1 MRPGGL
7 PCPLPQHDGL
17 RGPRRGGSYR
27 GRGQGRRGGG
37 PERGAPLPP
46 PPPACTCHGAS
57 GHPPRPGCC
66 WGHLSFVSAALAPQI
81 SGYFG
86 SSLHLPPPPPPHL
99 ALPVPTAP
107 VRSPAVCLCIPQE
120 RAKAFSSYKDYL
132 GKDITSLVI
141 LPVWIM
147 QPFTMLQVGAGAAA
161 AAAPPVQAQPW
172 TPRTPSRSAACCAS
186 RLRPSVAR
194 ATEHGRADGAH
205 GGAGPRGGL

>member
-66 WGHLSFVSAALAPQI
+66 WGHLSFVSAALASQI

-99 ALPVPTAP
+99 ALPCPNRPSALTCCVSVHSAGAGQGVQQLQGLPGQGHNIP
-107 VRSPAVCLCIPQE
+107 GHPARVDHAALHHAAGGCWC
-120 RAKAFSSYKDYL
+120 RRRRHAAC
-132 GKDITSLVI
+132 
-141 LPVWIM
+141 
-147 QPFTMLQVGAGAAA
+147 AGAA
-161 AAAPPVQAQPW
+161 VD
-172 TPRTPSRSAACCAS
+172 PRTPSRSAACCAS